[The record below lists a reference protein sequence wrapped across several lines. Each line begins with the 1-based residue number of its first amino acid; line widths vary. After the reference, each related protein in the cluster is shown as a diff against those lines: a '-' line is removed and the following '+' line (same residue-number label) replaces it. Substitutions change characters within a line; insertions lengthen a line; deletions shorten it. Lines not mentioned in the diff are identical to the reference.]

1 MAAIVLGYA
10 PAMAEPALVLY
21 QAEWCAFSSA
31 VREVMTELGL
41 DFVARQVEPWP
52 KQRETMRA
60 VAGTDVIPALQV
72 EDGRFFVGAREIFD
86 HLRGRDAVWK
96 YAEAHRRRFESH
108 KDARETDV
116 PAQLLVFYDGADELV
131 GGETSNALPVVI
143 QVPKL
148 SRYELHL
155 DGNLIGYL
163 VYRRRNGR
171 IVYTHT
177 EVDPTYSGRGY
188 GGLLVGTA
196 LDEAAHE
203 GLEVVPLCPFVAYY
217 IDGHPKYEKLVA
229 RDARAS

>member
-52 KQRETMRA
+52 KQRKTLREL
-60 VAGTDVIPALQV
+60 AGTDVIPALQI

-86 HLRGRDAVWK
+86 HLRERPATWER
-96 YAEAHRRRFESH
+96 AAAHRRRFESH
-108 KDARETDV
+108 RDARETDV
-116 PAQLLVFYDGADELV
+116 TGQLLVFYDGDDELE
-131 GGETSNALPVVI
+131 GGETSNAIPVVVR
-143 QVPKL
+143 VPRL
-148 SRYELHL
+148 NRYELHL
-155 DGNLIGYL
+155 DGSLIGYL
-163 VYRRRNGR
+163 VYRRRDGR

-177 EVDPTYSGRGY
+177 EVDPAYSGRGY

-203 GLEVVPLCPFVAYY
+203 NLEVVPLCPFLAYY
-217 IDGHPKYEKLVA
+217 IDDHPKYEKLVA